1 MPTHTSI
8 AQSDRTT
15 ASRRTP
21 AKHQNV
27 ALRQKRKKSEM
38 ATLSAYQLPTDITH
52 ELFFV
57 NAARFN

>member
-1 MPTHTSI
+1 MPTHASI
-8 AQSDRTT
+8 AQSDRAT

-21 AKHQNV
+21 PKHQNV
-27 ALRQKRKKSEM
+27 ALRQRGKKSEIS
-38 ATLSAYQLPTDITH
+38 TLSAYQLPTDITH